1 MEPVRIDPVAPPGR
15 WRGLW
20 LAAADLVAMSA
31 CAGCGQP
38 TRAAA
43 CPQCLA
49 QLRGARLVRAPA
61 GCDRAA
67 ACTSWGGSARQLVL
81 AHKER
86 GRTALAAP
94 LGRALAEAVLVV
106 VGGVGPVDLVP
117 VPSSRAARRQ
127 RGHDPTARFARA
139 AARSLRAS
147 GCDARVAALLEHRR
161 PVLDQVGLS
170 PAARAAN
177 LAGAFGLRRRP
188 SAPPVVIV
196 DDVLTTGATLAEAS
210 RALRAG
216 GATVLGA
223 AVLAVAEHGRS
234 ALVARGASR

>member
-1 MEPVRIDPVAPPGR
+1 
-15 WRGLW
+15 
-20 LAAADLVAMSA
+20 MSA
-31 CAGCGQP
+31 CAGCEQP
-38 TRAAA
+38 TPAAA

-49 QLRGARLVRAPA
+49 GLGGARLVPAPA
-61 GCDRAA
+61 GCGRTA
-67 ACTSWGGSARQLVL
+67 ACTSWGGPARQLVL

-94 LGRALAEAVLVV
+94 LGRALAEAVRVV
-106 VGGVGPVDLVP
+106 LDGVDSVDLVP

-147 GCDARVAALLEHRR
+147 GCDARAAPLLEHRR

-177 LAGAFGLRRRP
+177 LAGAFGLRRCP
-188 SAPPVVIV
+188 SGSPVVIV
-196 DDVLTTGATLAEAS
+196 DDVLTTGATLSEAI

-223 AVLAVAEHGRS
+223 AVLATASDGRS
-234 ALVARGASR
+234 ALFAHGASR

>member
-1 MEPVRIDPVAPPGR
+1 MDPVEPSGW

-20 LAAADLVAMSA
+20 LAAADLVAA
-31 CAGCGQP
+31 DTCAGCGQP
-38 TRAAA
+38 TPAAA

-49 QLRGARLVRAPA
+49 QLRGARLVRAPV
-61 GCDRAA
+61 GCDRVA
-67 ACTSWGGSARQLVL
+67 ACASWGGSVRQLVL

-94 LGRALAEAVLVV
+94 LGNALAEAIALVA
-106 VGGVGPVDLVP
+106 GGIGPIDLVP
-117 VPSSRAARRQ
+117 VPSSRAVRRS

-139 AARSLRAS
+139 AARSLRVS
-147 GCDARVAALLEHRR
+147 GRDVRVAALLEHRR

-170 PAARAAN
+170 TQARAAN
-177 LAGAFGLRRRP
+177 LAGAFGVRRRHRP
-188 SAPPVVIV
+188 SATPVVIV

-210 RALRAG
+210 RALRTG

-223 AVLAVAEHGRS
+223 AVLATASDGRS
-234 ALVARGASR
+234 ALFAHGASR